1 MKDSVKKPIY
11 IYRYTHNGRTQV
23 IPCTVSLMS
32 LSDLDEAVR
41 LHKKVSLGLG
51 PEIFVATTDEELEML
66 LGDKGISV
74 GVWHEGRLISMRAVQ
89 TDAGWVNE
97 SLVKMGL
104 PPDPEMKTAVTD
116 HCIVDKEYRGN
127 NIQFLTNYEVE
138 SLVAERFSTIAT
150 TVAPMNIF
158 SFKNI
163 LLCNFHIVG
172 LDLQYGGYLRYT
184 MLKRFRAEE
193 SIWTNAHLAIPI
205 RDIKKQQQAMKEG
218 MVGFKLKRMPT
229 GFTVFYA
236 PMSEKPPAGARSSRK
251 PLKSG

>member
-1 MKDSVKKPIY
+1 MENRVKKPIY
-11 IYRYTHNGRTQV
+11 LYRHTHNGRTQV
-23 IPCTVSLMS
+23 IPCTLSFMS
-32 LSDLDEAVR
+32 ISDFDEAER
-41 LHKKVSLGLG
+41 LHRRVSLGLG
-51 PEIFVATTDEELEML
+51 PEIFVPTTTEELEML

-89 TDAGWVNE
+89 TDADWVNE
-97 SLVKMGL
+97 SLAKMGL

-127 NIQFLTNYEVE
+127 NIQFLTNYEIE
-138 SLVAERFSTIAT
+138 SMVAERFSNLAT

-184 MLKRFRAEE
+184 MLKRFHALE
-193 SIWTNAHLAIPI
+193 SIWTNAHRIIPI
-205 RDIKKQQQAMKEG
+205 RDIKKQQQAMNEG
-218 MVGFKLKRMPT
+218 MVGYKLKRMPT

-236 PMSEKPPAGARSSRK
+236 PMSVSRY
-251 PLKSG
+251 